1 MSGVPKIQI
10 SESLETLQN
19 LMKEQK
25 TSLNYAKVQ
34 ALYLLKVRAVET
46 VRHLAVVLGR
56 GEATIHRWLKLYREG
71 GVDELLME
79 RKKTGR
85 PKKISVE
92 TAANIQQELKD
103 PEGFSSYKEV
113 RVWLWAIQGIT
124 LSYITVYKFIRYELK
139 AKLKVPRLKHY
150 KQIAGAVET
159 FKQLLPQMLKNLKKR
174 GLRESSKWQKFSY
187 WCEDETRLGLRT
199 IERRKLTLFGVKP
212 IGLMQEEFEYYYVY
226 GLISPDSGRSFF
238 YEFSHLDTVCFE
250 KFLQL
255 FSQAYPEEFHILQ
268 VDSAPWHISKALNI
282 PTNILLLF
290 QPTYSPE
297 VNPIERLWEWIKECL
312 GWQLFDSLEELRKRV
327 RNILESLTEETLKSL
342 SGWEYIETALSLSLL

>member
-1 MSGVPKIQI
+1 
-10 SESLETLQN
+10 
-19 LMKEQK
+19 
-25 TSLNYAKVQ
+25 
-34 ALYLLKVRAVET
+34 
-46 VRHLAVVLGR
+46 
-56 GEATIHRWLKLYREG
+56 
-71 GVDELLME
+71 
-79 RKKTGR
+79 
-85 PKKISVE
+85 
-92 TAANIQQELKD
+92 
-103 PEGFSSYKEV
+103 
-113 RVWLWAIQGIT
+113 
-124 LSYITVYKFIRYELK
+124 
-139 AKLKVPRLKHY
+139 
-150 KQIAGAVET
+150 
-159 FKQLLPQMLKNLKKR
+159 
-174 GLRESSKWQKFSY
+174 
-187 WCEDETRLGLRT
+187 
-199 IERRKLTLFGVKP
+199 
-212 IGLMQEEFEYYYVY
+212 MQEEFEYYYVY